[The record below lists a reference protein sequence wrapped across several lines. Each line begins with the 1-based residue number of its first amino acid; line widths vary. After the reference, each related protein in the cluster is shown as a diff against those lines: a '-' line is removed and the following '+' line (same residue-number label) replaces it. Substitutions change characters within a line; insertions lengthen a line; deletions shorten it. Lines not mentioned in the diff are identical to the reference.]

1 MTGAVPSGATDGAG
15 KVDRR
20 VISGL
25 GTVEIL
31 TWGSS
36 FYLLAVLAP
45 SIAQDTGWTLQA
57 IMGSLSL
64 GLLVAGLVSP
74 QVGRLIDARGGRPVL
89 MGGCTLLAL
98 GLGII
103 ALAPSLPVFA
113 LGWSIIGA
121 GMAASLYDAAFATL
135 GRLYGAAAR
144 RPITLL
150 TLWGGFAS
158 TVCWPISAF
167 LDAHLGWRGAC
178 LAYAGIHAFVCL
190 PLLRISLPSTAPRSA
205 DGAHAPRPAVT
216 VQGGERALFL
226 LLASLVTLAGTIA
239 STMSVGVLAL
249 LQSRGFSLAEA
260 VAAGALIG
268 PSQVA
273 ARVIEQLSGGRHHPL
288 WTMTWAVAL
297 IGLGLVLLATGFPLA
312 AAALI
317 AYGAGNG
324 IFSIAK
330 GTVPLALFGAQHYP
344 VLAGRLARPAL
355 FAQAL
360 APLGAAY
367 LLSWGGA
374 TAVLSGLMA
383 LWLGTAALLGLL
395 WRARR
400 TAHRQPAS

>member
-1 MTGAVPSGATDGAG
+1 MSRVAPSDARDEAG
-15 KVDRR
+15 KAGGR

-25 GTVEIL
+25 GLVQIL

-45 SIAQDTGWTLQA
+45 FIARDTGWTLQA

-64 GLLVAGLVSP
+64 GLIVAGLVSP
-74 QVGRLIDARGGRPVL
+74 RVGRLIDARGGRPVL
-89 MGGCTLLAL
+89 MGGCALLAL

-103 ALAPSLPVFA
+103 ALAPGLPVFA
-113 LGWSIIGA
+113 LGWCIIGA

-135 GRLYGAAAR
+135 GRLYGATAR

-167 LDAHLGWRGAC
+167 LEAHLGWRGAC
-178 LAYAGIHAFVCL
+178 FAYAAVQAGVCV
-190 PLLRISLPSTAPRSA
+190 PLLALCVPAIGVT
-205 DGAHAPRPAVT
+205 HARAIHSPRPAV
-216 VQGGERALFL
+216 VLQGEEQATFL
-226 LLASLVTLAGTIA
+226 LLASIVTLAGTIA

-268 PSQVA
+268 PSQVI
-273 ARVIEQLSGGRHHPL
+273 ARIVEQLSGGRHHPL
-288 WTMTWAVAL
+288 WTMAWAVAL
-297 IGLGLVLLATGFPLA
+297 IGLGLILLATGFPLA

-330 GTVPLALFGAQHYP
+330 GTVPLALFGAQRYP
-344 VLAGRLARPAL
+344 GLAGRLARPAL

-374 TAVLSGLMA
+374 LAVLGALLA
-383 LWLGTAALLGLL
+383 LWLGAATLLGLL
-395 WRARR
+395 WRAR
-400 TAHRQPAS
+400 

>member
-1 MTGAVPSGATDGAG
+1 MVQ
-15 KVDRR
+15 
-20 VISGL
+20 
-25 GTVEIL
+25 IL

-64 GLLVAGLVSP
+64 GLLVAGLLSP
-74 QVGRLIDARGGRPVL
+74 KVGALIDARGGRPVL
-89 MGGCTLLAL
+89 LGGCTLLAL
-98 GLGII
+98 GLCVI
-103 ALAPSLPVFA
+103 ALAPGLPVFA
-113 LGWSIIGA
+113 LGWCIAGA

-178 LAYAGIHAFVCL
+178 LAYAAIQAFACV
-190 PLLRISLPSTAPRSA
+190 PLLMASVPAAPAGRA
-205 DGAHAPRPAVT
+205 DGAPRTRPPVALH
-216 VQGGERALFL
+216 GRERTAFL
-226 LLASLVTLAGTIA
+226 LLAGIVTLAGTIA
-239 STMSVGVLAL
+239 STMSVQVLAL
-249 LQSRGFSLAEA
+249 LQARGLGLAEA

-268 PSQVA
+268 PAQVF

-288 WTMTWAVAL
+288 WTMSWAVGL
-297 IGLGLVLLATGFPLA
+297 IGIGLILLAAGFPLV
-312 AAALI
+312 AAALV

-330 GTVPLALFGAQHYP
+330 GTVPLALFGAPSYP
-344 VLAGRLARPAL
+344 ALAGRLARPAL
-355 FAQAL
+355 LAQAL

-367 LLSWGGA
+367 LLSMGGPA
-374 TAVLSGLMA
+374 AVLGALVA
-383 LWLGTAALLGLL
+383 LWLGAAALLGVL
-395 WRARR
+395 WRAR
-400 TAHRQPAS
+400 